1 MEIFHICIS
10 VLLCVCDNIFL
21 PSNYVLS
28 VEFVT
33 GLIVILP
40 DMTPTDISNLLRI
53 SNKKLKSSTNPP
65 CCANSVF
72 WNHTNMSYC
81 SLLKDWRWQSDSN
94 SKIYLSAVYIS
105 FRFLSCLLA
114 TQKKKNTYSYQSL
127 QHVAPCCRLLL
138 IFSDNPEPI
147 LWQEFRMLIYNL
159 YNLCEIQSLYMIFGG
174 LIFVQCLIKCLGSKK
189 IRQHYKTILSEFCQY
204 GF

>member
-10 VLLCVCDNIFL
+10 VLLCMCDNIFL

-28 VEFVT
+28 VEFVM
-33 GLIVILP
+33 GLTVILP

-114 TQKKKNTYSYQSL
+114 TQKKKIHTVTSLCNMSLLVAGSYSSFQITL
-127 QHVAPCCRLLL
+127 
-138 IFSDNPEPI
+138 
-147 LWQEFRMLIYNL
+147 NL
-159 YNLCEIQSLYMIFGG
+159 FCGKS
-174 LIFVQCLIKCLGSKK
+174 FVC
-189 IRQHYKTILSEFCQY
+189 
-204 GF
+204 